1 MRRRPRT
8 SLLRPALAAVTLAAC
23 TGPSWAQFDAARI
36 VVEPQAIA
44 QQFPDPA
51 QVYRTP
57 GFAAGRKDFTSQAEV
72 LGFIDELARRSPRV
86 SIETMGRSQ
95 EGRAMALVVLTGTR
109 GFDPALPTVMLL
121 GQQHGNEPAGG
132 EAALAL
138 AQILAD
144 ERSALL
150 ERVNV
155 LIVPRAN
162 PDGAEHFR
170 RVSASG
176 IDVNRDHL
184 LLRTPE
190 ALAMAG
196 AVRRYRPEV
205 MLDMHEFTVGGR
217 WVDKFGAM
225 MRYDALLQAASVGNL
240 NPTIRSEQER
250 YVAAARAAIEAE
262 GQQVF
267 DYHTTSPDPRDKSVA
282 MGGVNVDTG
291 RNVGGLHNSVSILLE
306 TRGVGLGRAHF
317 ARRVQ
322 AHVAAAMAVIER
334 AAQDGVLLM
343 RTRAKADADNADQ
356 ACRGEMTVVVRQAPQ
371 RRTLSFLDAQTGEP
385 REIDVDWRSSLQLEE
400 VRRRARPCGYLIG
413 AEQKPAVEQLRL
425 LGVEVQTLD
434 LASSERTWDVEDYVV
449 ESESSGQ
456 RQDARGAIAD
466 DQGIRLMTVHMKPG
480 RIRPTNGTFYVS
492 MHQPAAGLISAA
504 LEPDSQNSFAASR
517 IMTIDPAQLRRVT
530 RLPAG
535 FAGDA
540 APGSKRP

>member
-8 SLLRPALAAVTLAAC
+8 SLLRPALAVVTLAAC
-23 TGPSWAQFDAARI
+23 TGPSWAQSDAARI

-44 QQFPDPA
+44 QRFPDPA

-57 GFAAGRKDFTSQAEV
+57 GFAAGRKDFTSHAEV
-72 LGFIDELARRSPRV
+72 LGFIDELARRSSRV
-86 SIETMGRSQ
+86 SFETMGRSQ

-109 GFDPALPTVMLL
+109 GFDTALPTVMLL

-132 EAALAL
+132 EAALAV

-144 ERSALL
+144 ERSAVL
-150 ERVNV
+150 ERVKV

-176 IDVNRDHL
+176 VDVNRDHL

-250 YVAAARAAIEAE
+250 YMAAARAAIEAA

-343 RTRAKADADNADQ
+343 RTRVEADADNADQ
-356 ACRGEMTVVVRQAPQ
+356 ACRGDMTVVVRQTPQ
-371 RRTLSFLDAQTGEP
+371 RRTLSFLDARTGEP

-413 AEQKPAVEQLRL
+413 AGQKAAVEQLRL

-434 LASSERTWDVEDYVV
+434 VASAERMWDVEDYVV

-466 DQGIRLMTVHMKPG
+466 DQGIRLLTVHTKPG
-480 RIRPTNGTFYVS
+480 RIRTTNGTFYVS